1 MKWSTQLSLIISLIK
16 RFESSRGRCMWS
28 RCWCWM
34 LMRWCRGHTF
44 WIVNVWKKTF
54 HVVLSVSLIVILNS
68 LDRGAVSAYCCSH
81 PIRLRPLIQISR
93 INILHHNQLIFICD
107 SIVRH
112 RTICEPLSAS
122 NLFKN
127 YKLNLILRKKKRLK
141 ITISN
146 YNFYE
151 PKRYNY
157 DFYSL

>member
-1 MKWSTQLSLIISLIK
+1 MIDTVVVNYQPHQAFRIISRPVYVIA
-16 RFESSRGRCMWS
+16 
-28 RCWCWM
+28 M
-34 LMRWCRGHTF
+34 LMLNADAMMPRAYILNRECM
-44 WIVNVWKKTF
+44 KKTF

-68 LDRGAVSAYCCSH
+68 LDRGAASAYCCSH

-93 INILHHNQLIFICD
+93 INILHHNQLISICD

>member
-1 MKWSTQLSLIISLIK
+1 MTQLSLIISIIIIK
-16 RFESSRGRCMWS
+16 CSESSRGRCIWL
-28 RCWCWM
+28 RCWCWCWM
-34 LMRWCRGHTF
+34 MPRAYILNRECL
-44 WIVNVWKKTF
+44 KKTF
-54 HVVLSVSLIVILNS
+54 HVVLSVSLIVIWNS
-68 LDRGAVSAYCCSH
+68 LDRCAVSAYCSSP
-81 PIRLRPLIQISR
+81 PIRLRPQIQISR
-93 INILHHNQLIFICD
+93 IYILHHNQLISICD

-127 YKLNLILRKKKRLK
+127 YKLNLILRRKKNRIK